1 MASAAGWALETRF
14 PDPFGTF
21 LTWSSTVTEVSLPY
35 LIPLGC
41 VADYGYHQ
49 RVLVMTLGPLA
60 LIVACAASGAGL
72 SRAGR
77 THASHKCTSATLL
90 ICFLTLPTTSTTLF
104 RTFHCEKLDD
114 GRRFLLAVS
123 RDAARPRRLF

>member
-1 MASAAGWALETRF
+1 MISAAGWALETRF

-41 VADYGYHQ
+41 VANYGHYQ
-49 RVLVMTLGPLA
+49 RVLFMTLGPLA
-60 LIVACAASGAGL
+60 LMVACVASGVGQ

-77 THASHKCTSATLL
+77 THASHKCASATLL

-104 RTFHCEKLDD
+104 RTFHCEELDD

-123 RDAARPRRLF
+123 RHAARARRLS